1 MAEVKPINA
10 VFGPADFILNK
21 GKENEIRFDGKNKLQ
36 NEGGEINLEPQ
47 FAPITSVDMGGGEYD
62 DIFTHFVGT
71 VTISGFSDDLETFN
85 LALGGLQEVVGDDG
99 EVLGYSDAPVGAS
112 NRERGGTL
120 DIAPRGLME
129 QNSGEHIHIYK
140 AASTASFNR
149 AYGNEQGQIAIELKI
164 YPKDGADFAKGDN
177 FFRRGSDSIMPW
189 AEGSTEGSSD

>member
-1 MAEVKPINA
+1 
-10 VFGPADFILNK
+10 
-21 GKENEIRFDGKNKLQ
+21 
-36 NEGGEINLEPQ
+36 
-47 FAPITSVDMGGGEYD
+47 
-62 DIFTHFVGT
+62 
-71 VTISGFSDDLETFN
+71 DDLETFN

-129 QNSGEHIHIYK
+129 KDSGDHIHIYK

-164 YPKDGADFAKGDN
+164 YPNDGADFSNGYK
-177 FFRRGSDSIMPW
+177 FFLRGSDSFMTC
-189 AEGSTEGSSD
+189 A